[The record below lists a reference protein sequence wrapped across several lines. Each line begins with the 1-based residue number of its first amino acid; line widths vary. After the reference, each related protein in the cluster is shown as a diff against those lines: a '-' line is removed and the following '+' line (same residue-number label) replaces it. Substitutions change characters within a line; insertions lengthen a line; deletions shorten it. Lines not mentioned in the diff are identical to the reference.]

1 MIGRRS
7 PRIERF
13 LGQDLDRL
21 EALSDGVFAFAMT
34 LLAFEI
40 RVPDPN
46 SITSEE
52 RLWAAVVA
60 LAPRLVTYAMSFLTL
75 GIFWNAQQ
83 AHLHHLR
90 GSDRTFTWVQLTF
103 LGVIVAIPFS
113 TELLAE
119 FITFRVALLVYWA
132 NIFIAGITL
141 AWSLWHMRHT
151 ALLRDGRAEVVTL
164 LRRRLVVAQM
174 LYFLGATLCV
184 FSTYWSIGFIVA
196 VQLYYTTGIRL
207 PVVSGTMI
215 GRS

>member
-1 MIGRRS
+1 MGRRG
-7 PRIERF
+7 PRIDRF

-34 LLAFEI
+34 LLAFDI
-40 RVPDPN
+40 RVPDPI

-52 RLWAAVVA
+52 RLWAALVA

-141 AWSLWHMRHT
+141 AWSLWHMRRA

-164 LRRRLVVAQM
+164 LRRRLIVAQL
-174 LYFLGATLCV
+174 LYFFGATLCV
-184 FSTYWSIGFIVA
+184 FSTYWSISFIFA
-196 VQLYYTTGIRL
+196 VQLYYTTGVRL
-207 PVVSGTMI
+207 PVVSGSMI

>member
-1 MIGRRS
+1 MGRRS

-21 EALSDGVFAFAMT
+21 EALSDGIFAFALT
-34 LLAFEI
+34 LLAFDVRI
-40 RVPDPN
+40 PDPAR
-46 SITSEE
+46 ITGEE
-52 RLWAAVVA
+52 QLGAALLA
-60 LAPRLVTYAMSFLTL
+60 LGPRLVTYAMSFLTL

-83 AHLHHLR
+83 AHLHHLSA
-90 GSDRTFTWVQLTF
+90 SDRTFTWIQLTF

-132 NIFIAGITL
+132 NIFIAGVAL
-141 AWSLWHMRHT
+141 GWSLRHIRR
-151 ALLRDGRAEVVTL
+151 AAILRDGRTEVVTL
-164 LRRRLVVAQM
+164 LRRRLVVAQV

-184 FSTYWSIGFIVA
+184 FSTYWSISFIFA
-196 VQLYYTTGIRL
+196 VQLYYTTGVRL
-207 PVVSGTMI
+207 PVVSRTMI

>member
-1 MIGRRS
+1 MSRRR
-7 PRIERF
+7 PRIDRF

-34 LLAFEI
+34 LLAFDI
-40 RVPDPN
+40 RVPDPI

-52 RLWAAVVA
+52 RLWAALVA
-60 LAPRLVTYAMSFLTL
+60 LASRLVTYAMSFLTL

-141 AWSLWHMRHT
+141 AWSLWHMRHA

>member
-1 MIGRRS
+1 MGRRG
-7 PRIERF
+7 PRLERF
-13 LGQDLDRL
+13 LGQDLHRL

-40 RVPDPN
+40 RVPDPT

-52 RLWAAVVA
+52 RLWAALVA

-90 GSDRTFTWVQLTF
+90 ASDREFTWIQLTF

-141 AWSLWHMRHT
+141 GWSLWHMRRA
-151 ALLRDGRAEVVTL
+151 ALLRDGRAEVVAL
-164 LRRRLVVAQM
+164 LRRRLVAAQL
-174 LYFLGATLCV
+174 LYFLGAALCV
-184 FSTYWSIGFIVA
+184 FSTYWSIGFIIA

>member
-1 MIGRRS
+1 MGRRG

-40 RVPDPN
+40 RVPDPI

-52 RLWAAVVA
+52 RLWAALVA

-90 GSDRTFTWVQLTF
+90 ASDRTFTWIQLTF
-103 LGVIVAIPFS
+103 TRLVGWSSIRQVIDAV
-113 TELLAE
+113 
-119 FITFRVALLVYWA
+119 
-132 NIFIAGITL
+132 
-141 AWSLWHMRHT
+141 
-151 ALLRDGRAEVVTL
+151 DGRGQ
-164 LRRRLVVAQM
+164 RPDRNP
-174 LYFLGATLCV
+174 LCP
-184 FSTYWSIGFIVA
+184 SRQS
-196 VQLYYTTGIRL
+196 
-207 PVVSGTMI
+207 
-215 GRS
+215 